1 MDLKKF
7 AGQLNEGFGPPFLP
21 PGFVDAKVT
30 ERGTLWL
37 NIGHRDVEFDKKLKR
52 VGSGT
57 AMCIG
62 DRWLIEKGA
71 ETPKKI
77 PRR

>member
-7 AGQLNEGFGPPFLP
+7 AKELNDGFGPPFLP
-21 PGFVDAKVT
+21 SGFVDAKIT
-30 ERGTLWL
+30 KNGTLWF

-57 AMCIG
+57 AMRIE
-62 DRWLIEKGA
+62 DRWLIKKGGEK
-71 ETPKKI
+71 P
-77 PRR
+77 